1 MAFCSFCPRKVRA
14 KCIDNPYDK
23 GSNPKSN
30 RRSLFVPFEEAR
42 GGCVK
47 EGDDAIVEDVDEDG
61 VEELQAVEET
71 KNNKVRR

>member
-1 MAFCSFCPRKVRA
+1 MGLLERRGRNDYVFLK
-14 KCIDNPYDK
+14 DK
-23 GSNPKSN
+23 SDIKHDH
-30 RRSLFVPFEEAR
+30 LYYLYF
-42 GGCVK
+42 K